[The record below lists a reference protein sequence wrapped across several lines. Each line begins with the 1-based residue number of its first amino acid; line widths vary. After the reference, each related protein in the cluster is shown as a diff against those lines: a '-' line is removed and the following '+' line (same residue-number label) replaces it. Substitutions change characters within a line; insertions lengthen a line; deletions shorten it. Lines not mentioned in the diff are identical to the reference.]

1 MAPFLRITLLTTS
14 LPQCFAFPRGNKMLL
29 HFYKEMVEKNVTQ
42 GFIIDEEY
50 VLFFTIHKMNLF
62 KYQGTKT
69 DGMRDIRINNN
80 LII

>member
-1 MAPFLRITLLTTS
+1 
-14 LPQCFAFPRGNKMLL
+14 MLL
-29 HFYKEMVEKNVTQ
+29 HFYKKMVEKNVTQ

-80 LII
+80 LIIIYNNKPEFNSETGLIHVQ

>member
-1 MAPFLRITLLTTS
+1 
-14 LPQCFAFPRGNKMLL
+14 MLL
-29 HFYKEMVEKNVTQ
+29 HFYKKMVEKNVTQ
-42 GFIIDEEY
+42 SFIIDEEY
-50 VLFFTIHKMNLF
+50 ILFFTIHKMNLF

>member
-1 MAPFLRITLLTTS
+1 
-14 LPQCFAFPRGNKMLL
+14 MLL
-29 HFYKEMVEKNVTQ
+29 HFYKKMVEKNVTQ

-50 VLFFTIHKMNLF
+50 VLFITIHKMNLF

-80 LII
+80 LIIIYNNKPEFNPETGLIHVQ

>member
-1 MAPFLRITLLTTS
+1 
-14 LPQCFAFPRGNKMLL
+14 MLL
-29 HFYKEMVEKNVTQ
+29 HFYKKMVEKNVTQ
-42 GFIIDEEY
+42 GLIIDEEY

-80 LII
+80 LIIIYNNKPEFNSETGLIHVQ